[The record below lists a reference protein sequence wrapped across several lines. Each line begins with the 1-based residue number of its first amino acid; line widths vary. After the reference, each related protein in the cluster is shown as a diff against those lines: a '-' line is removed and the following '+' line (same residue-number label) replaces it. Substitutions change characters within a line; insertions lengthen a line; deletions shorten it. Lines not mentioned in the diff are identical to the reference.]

1 MDIRQL
7 FAANLR
13 RIRHEKGFSQE
24 ELAYEADVDRAH
36 VSKIER
42 SLTYVGLEIIEKFSK
57 VLGMPPDEFLK
68 PVSRRSVKK
77 PAEKL
82 SDRRLKR

>member
-13 RIRHEKGFSQE
+13 RIRHEKGLSQE
-24 ELAYEADVDRAH
+24 DLAYESDVDRAH

-42 SLTYVGLEIIEKFSK
+42 GMTYVGLEIIGKFAN
-57 VLGMPPDEFLK
+57 VLGIPPDELLQ
-68 PVSRRSVKK
+68 PISKK
-77 PAEKL
+77 RKI
-82 SDRRLKR
+82 S

>member
-13 RIRHEKGFSQE
+13 RIRHEKDLSQE

-42 SLTYVGLEIIEKFSK
+42 SLTYVGLEIVEKFSK
-57 VLGMPPDEFLK
+57 ALAVE
-68 PVSRRSVKK
+68 
-77 PAEKL
+77 PAEFFQPVPRKVAK
-82 SDRRLKR
+82 RRTQ